1 MPVILFNFSWM
12 SLNIL
17 LAVAAV
23 LLAYIFL
30 KSKNKTIKVIS
41 GILWLLFLPNT
52 IYLFTDMLHI
62 LYQWEQVQG
71 FEKVIIAIQF
81 AVLQVVGFTTF
92 ILAFRPFEVV
102 LKWLKYQEKKK
113 VYAIILFNFLIA
125 FGIVLGRVER
135 INSWDVFSGSERVL
149 QAVINIVTSYEL
161 IGLTILFGLFCNFIY
176 FLLRDPVF
184 RSTIK
189 FKSTLAK

>member
-1 MPVILFNFSWM
+1 M
-12 SLNIL
+12 
-17 LAVAAV
+17 
-23 LLAYIFL
+23 
-30 KSKNKTIKVIS
+30 KVIA

-62 LYQWEQVQG
+62 LYQWGQVQG
-71 FEKVIIAIQF
+71 IEKLFIALQF
-81 AVLQVVGFTTF
+81 AILQVVGFVTF
-92 ILAFRPFEVV
+92 ILAFRPFEVL
-102 LKWLKYQEKKK
+102 LKWLRYQEKKK

-135 INSWDVFSGSERVL
+135 INSWDVFSGSEKVL
-149 QAVINIVTSYEL
+149 QAVINIVTSFEL

-184 RSTIK
+184 RSTAK
-189 FKSTLAK
+189 VKSSLAK